1 MSSLARHLQHHVS
14 ANPGLPWHKPVV
26 EGTFIHIDDLLAFL
40 DELSHLECHQLL
52 ILRNLQL
59 HCLLAAI
66 LVLRLAAGDF
76 VAAVE
81 VAEGGVVDLHSEPLL
96 YLECAV
102 DEGEGSPLFQCLGA
116 EQVLLHLLGDACC
129 PSTLSFLPHHLEAI
143 ILPQADD
150 GELGVDLHSSD
161 LEDLAECA
169 EGRFNQ
175 FTQSAIAQSNHEG
188 LHLQRVMHHELG
200 CPPLRWPLWVV
211 WVLRR
216 MQSLQEGNH

>member
-1 MSSLARHLQHHVS
+1 MLY
-14 ANPGLPWHKPVV
+14 
-26 EGTFIHIDDLLAFL
+26 
-40 DELSHLECHQLL
+40 
-52 ILRNLQL
+52 
-59 HCLLAAI
+59 LLAAI
-66 LVLRLAAGDF
+66 LVLWFAASDL
-76 VAAVE
+76 VATVE
-81 VAEGGVVDLHSEPLL
+81 VAQSGVVDLHSEPLL

-102 DEGEGSPLFQCLGA
+102 DEGEGSPLFQCLGSK
-116 EQVLLHLLGDACC
+116 QVLLHLLGDACC

-169 EGRFNQ
+169 EWRFNH
-175 FTQSAIAQSNHEG
+175 FTQSAIAQPNHEG

-200 CPPLRWPLWVV
+200 CSPLRWPLWVV
-211 WVLRR
+211 WVLRG